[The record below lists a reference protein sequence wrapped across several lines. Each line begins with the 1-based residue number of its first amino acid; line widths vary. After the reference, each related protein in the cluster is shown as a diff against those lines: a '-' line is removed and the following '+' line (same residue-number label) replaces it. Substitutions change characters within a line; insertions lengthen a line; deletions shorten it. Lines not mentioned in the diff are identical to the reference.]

1 MNSFSNITTYAVIS
15 DVHGNYKALETFL
28 HYCTQNSIVGII
40 GLGDYMTDSPY
51 PERMIALM
59 KQMKEQYPCYFVRG
73 NRENYLINNERK
85 NQRWKPSSQSGCLY
99 YTAQHLSQSDIAFLE
114 SMPEEKSLSL
124 ECLPDLYIC
133 HGLPGNVCGNVNAE
147 PELRELAL
155 QTIPGDY
162 LLGGHSHKQ
171 ELFYWNDKIYLNPGS
186 LGYSLDGMGG
196 NIQFA
201 LMHGDKNTNKWET
214 ELISIPYDANSFL
227 QDFTESGLD
236 EIGFVL
242 NRAVK
247 KTIITGI
254 NYVLK
259 CVSMAQQKTGLPL
272 HLVAE
277 DTWEEIAQELD
288 L

>member
-1 MNSFSNITTYAVIS
+1 
-15 DVHGNYKALETFL
+15 
-28 HYCTQNSIVGII
+28 
-40 GLGDYMTDSPY
+40 
-51 PERMIALM
+51 
-59 KQMKEQYPCYFVRG
+59 
-73 NRENYLINNERK
+73 
-85 NQRWKPSSQSGCLY
+85 
-99 YTAQHLSQSDIAFLE
+99 
-114 SMPEEKSLSL
+114 
-124 ECLPDLYIC
+124 
-133 HGLPGNVCGNVNAE
+133 
-147 PELRELAL
+147 
-155 QTIPGDY
+155 
-162 LLGGHSHKQ
+162 
-171 ELFYWNDKIYLNPGS
+171 
-186 LGYSLDGMGG
+186 MGG

-201 LMHGDKNTNKWET
+201 LMHGAKNTNKWET